1 MFLLLN
7 ILINDSKKSFMLT
20 SNDDEKRGQQRIS
33 SKIDSKI
40 KVIWANWTTKFSTSE
55 QTVQTKQGRRWAGSS
70 NTEKI
75 SR

>member
-7 ILINDSKKSFMLT
+7 IFINDSKKSFMLT
-20 SNDDEKRGQQRIS
+20 SNDEKRGQQRIS

-75 SR
+75 SI

>member
-7 ILINDSKKSFMLT
+7 IFINDSKKSFMLT
-20 SNDDEKRGQQRIS
+20 SNDEKRGQQRIS

>member
-1 MFLLLN
+1 
-7 ILINDSKKSFMLT
+7 MLT

-33 SKIDSKI
+33 SKINSKI
-40 KVIWANWTTKFSTSE
+40 QVIWENWTTKFSTSE
-55 QTVQTKQGRRWAGSS
+55 QTVQIKQGSSS

>member
-1 MFLLLN
+1 MFLSLN
-7 ILINDSKKSFMLT
+7 IFINDSKKSFMLT

-33 SKIDSKI
+33 SKIRLQNQC
-40 KVIWANWTTKFSTSE
+40 IWANWTTKFSTSE
-55 QTVQTKQGRRWAGSS
+55 QTVQIKQGRRWAGSS

>member
-1 MFLLLN
+1 
-7 ILINDSKKSFMLT
+7 MLT

-33 SKIDSKI
+33 SKIRLQNQR
-40 KVIWANWTTKFSTSE
+40 IWANWTTKFSTSE
-55 QTVQTKQGRRWAGSS
+55 QTVQIEQGRRWAGSS